1 MKAQA
6 EATRDQVV
14 VAQAVAAV
22 AVAVKGVVVAAT
34 RTTNRIVIRMVV
46 PAETTTP
53 VPLVKILERATSPR
67 PLYTIVKEEA
77 IVIVETNDM
86 GGRKR

>member
-1 MKAQA
+1 MAAAVKEVA
-6 EATRDQVV
+6 
-14 VAQAVAAV
+14 AQAVVQVV
-22 AVAVKGVVVAAT
+22 AVVAVVVKEVVVAAT